1 MESFYLALSVV
12 FPLFF
17 MMGAGYVVKKLH
29 MADER
34 SFNVMN
40 TLVFR
45 MFLPILLF
53 LNVYHLEPAAIFT
66 PDNLKMLVITVA
78 FIFLTI
84 LVFGQIL
91 RHSSFPRQEHPVL
104 LQGIYRSNLALF
116 GLPVIQSIYGEADSS
131 SIYILI
137 VFVIP
142 IYNILAVMLLEEIR
156 IKEIAPGD
164 LLKKIFK
171 NPLVDASL
179 LGAVF
184 CFAGI
189 TLPQILLD
197 SLDRMSDV
205 ATPLAFVVLGGTLEI
220 SSFRKNSREI
230 LFVSFL
236 RLILVPAVVLGA
248 GILAGLR
255 DVPLVAM
262 MACVASPIAV
272 SSFSMAKEMN
282 KEPELAGEL
291 VAATSVLSLLTIF
304 CWIVALRSL
313 GLIAV

>member
-17 MMGAGYVVKKLH
+17 MMAAGYIVKRVR
-29 MADER
+29 MADDR

-45 MFLPILLF
+45 LFLPILLF
-53 LNVYHLEPAAIFT
+53 LNVYHLEPASIFT
-66 PDNLKMLVITVA
+66 SDNMKMLVITVG
-78 FIFLTI
+78 FIFITLFAFGWI
-84 LVFGQIL
+84 LK
-91 RHSSFPRQEHPVL
+91 RSSFPEKEYPIL

-116 GLPVIQSIYGEADSS
+116 GLPVIQSVYGEANSG

-142 IYNILAVMLLEEIR
+142 IYNILAVILLEEIKA
-156 IKEIAPGD
+156 KEIGMLD

-171 NPLVDASL
+171 NPLVDSSL

-189 TLPQILLD
+189 RLPEILLD
-197 SLDRMSDV
+197 SLDRMADV

-220 SSFRKNSREI
+220 SSFRKNSKEI
-230 LFVSFL
+230 LYVSFL
-236 RLILVPAVVLGA
+236 RLILVPAAVVGT

-262 MACVASPIAV
+262 LACAASPIAV

-291 VAATSVLSLLTIF
+291 VAATSVLSLPTIF
-304 CWIVALRSL
+304 GWIVILRSF
-313 GLIAV
+313 GLIAG